1 METAEQRAETL
12 LRATS
17 NEMFTTWI
25 NIWKELVSTKSEDL
39 NCENQD
45 DPKEII
51 MTVKNGHHI
60 IVEK

>member
-1 METAEQRAETL
+1 MKA
-12 LRATS
+12 
-17 NEMFTTWI
+17 NELFTTWI
-25 NIWKELVSTKSEDL
+25 NIWKELVFTKSEDS

-45 DPKEII
+45 DTKEII

>member
-1 METAEQRAETL
+1 MRERNRVKA
-12 LRATS
+12 
-17 NEMFTTWI
+17 NELFTTWI
-25 NIWKELVSTKSEDL
+25 NIWKELVSTKSEDS
-39 NCENQD
+39 NCDNQD